1 MWWSRALVCLMVLAL
16 GPAGCGFQ
24 PIYAKP
30 RTAESSAMA
39 TQLASI
45 RVSGIEDRLGQQV
58 RNNLVESLSPRGEP
72 ARPLYTLKVELSQS
86 SGGFA
91 SSKDGN
97 ATIERLTVRA
107 VYILSEQTSG
117 QQVYSG
123 QARSFTSFRYIGP
136 RYASTAAERDSE
148 ISAASE
154 IAASIRTALTAF
166 FSDPN
171 TFKKRQATIQ
181 RQQPMLPTTTDQP

>member
-39 TQLASI
+39 TQLASV
-45 RVSGIEDRLGQQV
+45 RVKGIDDRLGQQV
-58 RNNLVESLSPRGEP
+58 RNSLVESLSPRGEP
-72 ARPLYTLKVELSQS
+72 ARPDYILSVRLSQS

-97 ATIERLTVRA
+97 ATIERMSVTA
-107 VYILSEQTSG
+107 TYDLSEAVSG
-117 QQVYSG
+117 RAVYSG
-123 QARSFTSFRYIGP
+123 QASSFTSFRYIGP

-148 ISAASE
+148 VSAASE
-154 IAASIRTALTAF
+154 IATSIRAALSAF
-166 FSDPN
+166 FSDPA
-171 TFKKRQATIQ
+171 TFKKRQAALQ
-181 RQQPMLPTTTDQP
+181 RQQPVLPTTTDQP

>member
-1 MWWSRALVCLMVLAL
+1 MWLSRALVCLMVLAL

-39 TQLASI
+39 AQLASI
-45 RVSGIEDRLGQQV
+45 RVKGIDDRLGQQV
-58 RNNLVESLSPRGEP
+58 RNNLVENLSPRGEP
-72 ARPLYTLKVELSQS
+72 ARPDYVLSVRLNQS

-97 ATIERLTVRA
+97 ATIERMTVNADYELTEA
-107 VYILSEQTSG
+107 LSG
-117 QQVYSG
+117 QKIYSG

-148 ISAASE
+148 TSAASE